1 MVAVGG
7 GGDRVDMR
15 GERGFEE
22 RERESC
28 VPIVFSPSQ
37 LTEINDGTF
46 LLYTPRILFRKI

>member
-1 MVAVGG
+1 MVAG

-15 GERGFEE
+15 GEGGGFEE